1 MKRIKERIDE
11 VLNTEIRSVLGRL
24 SPKHR
29 LAVAAAIFFTLF
41 SGYGI
46 TIGYGLY
53 RIGRDDAAYR
63 LSEMP
68 RISIPYCADTDS
80 VRISND
86 VPSDDDSSCV
96 NNNEYDENK
105 ERQ

>member
-24 SPKHR
+24 SPKQR
-29 LAVAAAIFFTLF
+29 LAVVAAIFFTLF

-53 RIGRDDAAYR
+53 RIGKDDAAHR

-86 VPSDDDSSCV
+86 VPSDDDSSYV
-96 NNNEYDENK
+96 NNNEYDEDK